1 MNRIVF
7 ALAAPA
13 ALTLA
18 ACDTADDAATGSP
31 EAEEQEVETIDDPER
46 DAEAEAL
53 ERQAKALEEQVDA
66 EEQRAAESSEAM

>member
-18 ACDTADDAATGSP
+18 ACDPADDTATGSS